1 MFDTQ
6 DNRYV
11 TRGGNEQV
19 PKEIQQRCFQLIDVK
34 VKQAEFSQIIYK
46 SLCSIEMINE
56 ELLRSRI
63 GKKNHSLLIIMN
75 VE

>member
-19 PKEIQQRCFQLIDVK
+19 PNEIQQRCFQLIDVK
-34 VKQAEFSQIIYK
+34 VKQAEFS
-46 SLCSIEMINE
+46 
-56 ELLRSRI
+56 
-63 GKKNHSLLIIMN
+63 
-75 VE
+75 